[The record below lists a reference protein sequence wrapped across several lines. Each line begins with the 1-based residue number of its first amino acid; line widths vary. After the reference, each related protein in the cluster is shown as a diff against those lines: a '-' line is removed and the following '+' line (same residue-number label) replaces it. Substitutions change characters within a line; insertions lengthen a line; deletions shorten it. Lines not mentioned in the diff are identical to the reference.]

1 MFTPH
6 NYMKNKLNLIQVFK
20 ALRDFPKLF
29 VIALFVVASVLPLSV
44 VTAETG
50 VTLNL
55 KDADIR
61 SFIETVAEATGRNFI
76 VDPRVKA
83 KVTVVS
89 ARSMNREEVYQV
101 FLSVLQVHG
110 YAAVKV
116 GEVIKILPD
125 VNAKQGP
132 VATGGGSTSVNGD
145 ELVTRVIPIK
155 NVPAAQMVPILRPLV
170 PQQGHLAAYPN
181 SNVLVVSDRAANIQR
196 LISIINRIDRPD
208 SQEIEVV
215 PLQHASASEVVRII
229 NSMSRQDAQGQV
241 PGGTTLAADERSNS
255 ILLSGDNAARLR
267 IRGLIAHLDTPLQGG
282 GNSQVVFLK
291 YAKATEL
298 APILLGVSQFEAEGQ
313 QGGANTAA
321 TSAAG
326 SQEVDIQAD
335 ETNNALIITAAP
347 AKFESLRRIISQL
360 DVRRAQVLVEA
371 VIAEVSTN
379 LAKDL
384 GVEFAYVPTD
394 RSSGT
399 TPAFGTLLPNS
410 GIDLTG
416 VLGDA
421 GNPISAI
428 SSGAFVG
435 AAKLSGKDRFA
446 ALIRALEGD
455 TATNILST
463 PQLTTLDNEEAEI
476 VVAQN
481 VPFITGQF
489 TNTGAGGGDTAV
501 NPFQTIEREDVGITL
516 RITPQINEGDSVKL
530 DIETE
535 SSSLS
540 SSAVASDII
549 TNKRSISTSV
559 LAKDQQTI
567 VLGGL
572 IEDTFSDS
580 VQKVPLLGDIPLL
593 GHLFKATSTTNDKQ
607 NLMVFIHPV
616 ILRDAATS
624 SYATN
629 SKYSFLRAKQIEY
642 EINDRGLIK
651 NGAKLLP
658 DLDEL
663 VTQIPGSAVPTTSP
677 VSVDQLLQQSPG
689 VETTAIDEISDVE
702 VNDIQIEEIQS
713 ENITIPTDSDVIIL
727 E

>member
-6 NYMKNKLNLIQVFK
+6 NYMKNKLNLILIFK
-20 ALRDFPKLF
+20 ALRLYSMLF
-29 VIALFVVASVLPLSV
+29 VLAIVLPINIV
-44 VTAETG
+44 IAETG

-132 VATGGGSTSVNGD
+132 VATGGGSTQVNGD

-291 YAKATEL
+291 YAKAAEL

-313 QGGANTAA
+313 QGGANAAA

-326 SQEVDIQAD
+326 SQDVDIQAD

-663 VTQIPGSAVPTTSP
+663 VTQIPGSAAPTTSP

-689 VETTAIDEISDVE
+689 VETTAIDEINDVQ
-702 VNDIQIEEIQS
+702 VNDIQIEEIQT
-713 ENITIPTDSDVIIL
+713 ENISIPTDSDIIIL

>member
-1 MFTPH
+1 MNNKFYLMQNFTKQIFKSAIRSVSA
-6 NYMKNKLNLIQVFK
+6 YAVLFILGCNLVF
-20 ALRDFPKLF
+20 
-29 VIALFVVASVLPLSV
+29 
-44 VTAETG
+44 AETG

-61 SFIETVAEATGRNFI
+61 SFIETVAEATGRNFV

-110 YAAVKV
+110 YAAVQV
-116 GEVIKILPD
+116 GEIIKILPD

-132 VATGGGSTSVNGD
+132 VVTGGGNSQASGD
-145 ELVTRVIPIK
+145 ELVTRVVPIK

-181 SNVLVVSDRAANIQR
+181 SNVLVISDRAANIQR

-291 YAKATEL
+291 YAEASEL

-313 QGGANTAA
+313 QGGAANGATA
-321 TSAAG
+321 AAG

-335 ETNNALIITAAP
+335 DTNNALIITASP
-347 AKFESLRRIISQL
+347 AKFDSLRRIINQL

-416 VLGDA
+416 VLGDSA
-421 GNPISAI
+421 NPIGAI
-428 SSGAFVG
+428 TSGAFVG

-463 PQLTTLDNEEAEI
+463 PQLMTLDNEEAEI

-489 TNTGAGGGDTAV
+489 TNTGSGTDSAV

-540 SSAVASDII
+540 ASAVASDII
-549 TNKRSISTSV
+549 TNRRSISTSV

-572 IEDTFSDS
+572 IEDTFTDS

-616 ILRDAATS
+616 IIRDAATS

-629 SKYSFLRAKQIEY
+629 SKYSFLRAKQIES
-642 EINDRGLIK
+642 EINERGLIK
-651 NGAKLLP
+651 NGAKILP

-663 VTQIPGSAVPTTSP
+663 VTQLPGGTPATSSSP

-689 VETTAIDEISDVE
+689 VETTAVE
-702 VNDIQIEEIQS
+702 ELGDIQVNDIPVEEIQT
-713 ENITIPTDSDVIIL
+713 ENISIPTDSDVIIL

>member
-1 MFTPH
+1 M
-6 NYMKNKLNLIQVFK
+6 NNKFNLNQIFK
-20 ALRDFPKLF
+20 AFCAYAVLF
-29 VIALFVVASVLPLSV
+29 TFTVAFTFNVVS
-44 VTAETG
+44 AETG

-61 SFIETVAEATGRNFI
+61 SFIETVAEATERNFV

-110 YAAVKV
+110 YAAVQV
-116 GEVIKILPD
+116 GEIIKILPD

-132 VATGGGSTSVNGD
+132 VVTGNGSIKSTGD

-181 SNVLVVSDRAANIQR
+181 SNVLVISDRAANIQR

-215 PLQHASASEVVRII
+215 PLEHASAAEVVRII

-291 YAKATEL
+291 YAKAAEL
-298 APILLGVSQFEAEGQ
+298 APILLGVTQFEAEGQ
-313 QGGANTAA
+313 QGNASGTATGANL
-321 TSAAG
+321 
-326 SQEVDIQAD
+326 QDVDIQAD
-335 ETNNALIITAAP
+335 ETTNALIITAAP
-347 AKFESLRRIISQL
+347 AKFESIRRIISQL
-360 DVRRAQVLVEA
+360 DIRRAQVLVEA
-371 VIAEVSTN
+371 IIAEVSTG
-379 LAKDL
+379 LSREL
-384 GVEFAYVPTD
+384 GVQFAYVPTE

-399 TPAFGTLLPNS
+399 TPAVGELFTNS
-410 GIDLTG
+410 QANIAGLIAGGSDAALTA
-416 VLGDA
+416 VT
-421 GNPISAI
+421 
-428 SSGAFVG
+428 SGFFVG

-446 ALIRALEGD
+446 ALLRALEGD
-455 TATNILST
+455 SATNILST
-463 PQLTTLDNEEAEI
+463 PQLMTLDNEEAEI

-489 TNTGAGGGDTAV
+489 TNTGSGTDSAV

-516 RITPQINEGDSVKL
+516 RITPQINEGDSVIL
-530 DIETE
+530 AVETE

-540 SSAVASDII
+540 PSPVASDLI
-549 TNKRSISTSV
+549 TNKRSIVTTV

-567 VLGGL
+567 VMGGL
-572 IEDTFSDS
+572 IEDEFTDD

-593 GHLFKATSTTNDKQ
+593 GNLFKSTSTRKDKQ

-616 ILRDAATS
+616 IVRDAATS
-624 SYATN
+624 TYATN
-629 SKYSFLRAKQIEY
+629 AKYSFMKARQIEA
-642 EINDRGLIK
+642 EIDDRGLIK
-651 NGAKLLP
+651 NGARRLP

-663 VTQIPGSAVPTTSP
+663 VTQLPGGAVTSTSP

-689 VETTAIDEISDVE
+689 IETTAIEELGDIQ
-702 VNDIQIEEIQS
+702 VNDIPVDEIQT
-713 ENITIPTDSDVIIL
+713 ENISIPTDSDVIIL

>member
-313 QGGANTAA
+313 QGGANAAA

-677 VSVDQLLQQSPG
+677 VSIDQLLQQSPG

>member
-1 MFTPH
+1 MFNPH
-6 NYMKNKLNLIQVFK
+6 NYMKNKFNFSQVFIAFRTFP
-20 ALRDFPKLF
+20 ALIVFAILF
-29 VIALFVVASVLPLSV
+29 ASNVVIA
-44 VTAETG
+44 EIG

-83 KVTVVS
+83 KVTVIS

-132 VATGGGSTSVNGD
+132 VATSGVDAQANGD
-145 ELVTRVIPIK
+145 ELVTRVVPIK
-155 NVPAAQMVPILRPLV
+155 NVPAVQMVPILRPLV

-181 SNVLVVSDRAANIQR
+181 SNVLVISDRAANIQR
-196 LISIINRIDRPD
+196 LISIIDRIDRPD

-215 PLQHASASEVVRII
+215 PLQHASAAEVVRII

-291 YAKATEL
+291 YAKASEL

-313 QGGANTAA
+313 GGANRVATA
-321 TSAAG
+321 TTG

-347 AKFESLRRIISQL
+347 AKYESLRRIISQL

-371 VIAEVSTN
+371 IIAEVSN
-379 LAKDL
+379 DLSKDL

-399 TPAFGTLLPNS
+399 TPAFGTL
-410 GIDLTG
+410 IDSDINIG
-416 VLGDA
+416 AAFGEVADALGA
-421 GNPISAI
+421 VA
-428 SSGAFVG
+428 SGAFLG

-446 ALIRALEGD
+446 AILRAIESD
-455 TATNILST
+455 NASNILST
-463 PQLTTLDNEEAEI
+463 PQLVTLDNVQAEI
-476 VVAQN
+476 VIAEN

-489 TNTGAGGGDTAV
+489 TNTGSGTDSAV
-501 NPFQTIEREDVGITL
+501 NPFQTIERQDVGITL

-530 DIETE
+530 DVEQE
-535 SSSLS
+535 SSEVLESGI
-540 SSAVASDII
+540 AGASDLV
-549 TNKRSISTSV
+549 TRKRSIKTSV
-559 LAKDQQTI
+559 LARDQQTI
-567 VLGGL
+567 VMGGL
-572 IEDTFSDS
+572 VQDTYTDS
-580 VQKVPLLGDIPLL
+580 VSKVPLLGDIPLL
-593 GHLFKATSTTNDKQ
+593 GHLFKSTATSKAKT
-607 NLMVFIHPV
+607 NLMLFIHPV
-616 ILRDAATS
+616 IIRDDATS
-624 SYATN
+624 GYATS
-629 SKYSFLRAKQIEY
+629 SKYSFLRAKQLESK
-642 EINDRGLIK
+642 INERGLIK

-663 VTQIPGSAVPTTSP
+663 VTQIPGSDTVAPASP

-689 VETTAIDEISDVE
+689 VETNAIEE
-702 VNDIQIEEIQS
+702 VNDVQVNDISVEDVQT
-713 ENITIPTDSDVIIL
+713 ENISIPTDSDVIIL

>member
-1 MFTPH
+1 
-6 NYMKNKLNLIQVFK
+6 MKNKLNFGQI
-20 ALRDFPKLF
+20 
-29 VIALFVVASVLPLSV
+29 ASVIRTYSLALLLSWSAV
-44 VTAETG
+44 SAETG

-89 ARSMNREEVYQV
+89 ARPMNREEVYQV

-110 YAAVKV
+110 YAAVQV
-116 GEVIKILPD
+116 GEIIKILPD

-132 VATGGGSTSVNGD
+132 VITGGESTQATGD
-145 ELVTRVIPIK
+145 ELVTRVVPIK

-208 SQEIEVV
+208 SQEIEIV

-229 NSMSRQDAQGQV
+229 NSMNRQDAQGQV

-255 ILLSGDNAARLR
+255 VLLSGDSAARLR
-267 IRGLIAHLDTPLQGG
+267 IRGIIAHLDTPLQGG

-291 YAKATEL
+291 YAKASEL
-298 APILLGVSQFEAEGQ
+298 APILLGVSEFEAEGQ
-313 QGGANTAA
+313 QNNASGTATGVNA
-321 TSAAG
+321 QG
-326 SQEVDIQAD
+326 VDIQAD
-335 ETNNALIITAAP
+335 ETTNALIITAAP

-360 DVRRAQVLVEA
+360 DIRRAQVLVEA
-371 VIAEVSTN
+371 IIAEVSTG
-379 LAKDL
+379 LSKEL
-384 GVEFAYVPTD
+384 GVQFAYVPTE

-399 TPAFGTLLPNS
+399 TPAVGELFTNSQADIAGLIAGGTDAALSAVTS
-410 GIDLTG
+410 GF
-416 VLGDA
+416 
-421 GNPISAI
+421 
-428 SSGAFVG
+428 FVG

-446 ALIRALEGD
+446 ALLRALEGD

-463 PQLTTLDNEEAEI
+463 PQLMTLDNEQAEI

-489 TNTGAGGGDTAV
+489 TNTGSGTDSAV
-501 NPFQTIEREDVGITL
+501 NPFQTIERQDVGITL
-516 RITPQINEGDSVKL
+516 RITPQINEGDSVIL
-530 DIETE
+530 EVESE

-540 SSAVASDII
+540 PSPVASDLI
-549 TNKRSISTSV
+549 TNKRAINTSV

-572 IEDTFSDS
+572 IEDAYTDD

-593 GHLFKATSTTNDKQ
+593 GHLFRSTSTTKDKQ

-616 ILRDAATS
+616 IVRDPETGT
-624 SYATN
+624 YTTN
-629 SKYSFLRAKQIEY
+629 AKYSYLKARQIEA
-642 EINDRGLIK
+642 EIDDRGLIK
-651 NGAKLLP
+651 DGARILP

-663 VTQIPGSAVPTTSP
+663 VTQIPGGGAVTPTSP

-689 VETTAIDEISDVE
+689 VETTAVDEVIDVE
-702 VNDIQIEEIQS
+702 VNEIQAEDLPS
-713 ENITIPTDSDVIIL
+713 ENVSVPTDSDVIIV

>member
-1 MFTPH
+1 MNNKFNLNQIFNAFCAYTVLYTFTVAFTF
-6 NYMKNKLNLIQVFK
+6 N
-20 ALRDFPKLF
+20 
-29 VIALFVVASVLPLSV
+29 IAF
-44 VTAETG
+44 AETG

-61 SFIETVAEATGRNFI
+61 SFIETVAEATERNFI

-110 YAAVKV
+110 YAAVQV
-116 GEVIKILPD
+116 GEIIKILPD

-132 VATGGGSTSVNGD
+132 VVTGGGSTKATGD
-145 ELVTRVIPIK
+145 ELVTRVVPIK

-181 SNVLVVSDRAANIQR
+181 SNVLVISDRAANIER

-215 PLQHASASEVVRII
+215 PLQHASAAEVVRII
-229 NSMSRQDAQGQV
+229 DSMRRQDAQGQV

-291 YAKATEL
+291 YAKAAEL
-298 APILLGVSQFEAEGQ
+298 APILLGVSQFEAEEQ
-313 QGGANTAA
+313 QGGAANSVA
-321 TSAAG
+321 TAAG

-335 ETNNALIITAAP
+335 ETNNALVITAAP
-347 AKFESLRRIISQL
+347 AKFDSLRRIINQL

-421 GNPISAI
+421 ANPIGAI
-428 SSGAFVG
+428 TSGAFIG

-489 TNTGAGGGDTAV
+489 TNTGSGTDSAV

-540 SSAVASDII
+540 TSAVASDII

-559 LAKDQQTI
+559 LARDQQTI

-572 IEDTFSDS
+572 IEDSFTDS

-629 SKYSFLRAKQIEY
+629 SKYSFLRAKQIES

-663 VTQIPGSAVPTTSP
+663 VTQLPGSAVPTTSP
-677 VSVDQLLQQSPG
+677 VSVDQLLEQTTE
-689 VETTAIDEISDVE
+689 VESIEIEAIDQGDE
-702 VNDIQIEEIQS
+702 VLLEKIDEP

>member
-1 MFTPH
+1 
-6 NYMKNKLNLIQVFK
+6 MKNKFNLNKIIK
-20 ALRDFPKLF
+20 AFCAYIVLF
-29 VIALFVVASVLPLSV
+29 AIVSAGVSNIVL
-44 VTAETG
+44 AETG

-89 ARSMNREEVYQV
+89 ARPMNREEVYQV

-110 YAAVKV
+110 YAAVQV
-116 GEVIKILPD
+116 GEIIKILPD

-132 VATGGGSTSVNGD
+132 VATGGGSAHATGD
-145 ELVTRVIPIK
+145 ELVTRVVPIK

-215 PLQHASASEVVRII
+215 PLQHASAAEVVRII
-229 NSMSRQDAQGQV
+229 DSMRRQDAQGQV

-291 YAKATEL
+291 YAKAAEL

-313 QGGANTAA
+313 QGNANAATANGAN
-321 TSAAG
+321 
-326 SQEVDIQAD
+326 SQDVDIQAD

-347 AKFESLRRIISQL
+347 AKFDSLRRIINQL

-371 VIAEVSTN
+371 IIAEVSN
-379 LAKDL
+379 DLAKDL

-410 GIDLTG
+410 GIDLTT
-416 VLGDA
+416 VLGDTA
-421 GNPISAI
+421 NPIGAI
-428 SSGAFVG
+428 TSGAFVG

-446 ALIRALEGD
+446 ALLRALEGD

-463 PQLTTLDNEEAEI
+463 PQLMTLDNEEAEI
-476 VVAQN
+476 IVADN

-489 TNTGAGGGDTAV
+489 TNTGSGTDSAV

-530 DIETE
+530 DVEQEAST
-535 SSSLS
+535 LTND
-540 SSAVASDII
+540 ARASDLI
-549 TNKRSISTSV
+549 TSKRSIRTSV
-559 LAKDQQTI
+559 LVKDQQTI

-572 IEDTFSDS
+572 IEDTFRDN

-593 GHLFKATSTTNDKQ
+593 GHLFKSTSTVKEKQ

-616 ILRDAATS
+616 IVRDDATAN
-624 SYATN
+624 YTTN
-629 SKYSFLRAKQIEY
+629 SKYSYLKAQQLDSNIT
-642 EINDRGLIK
+642 DRGLIK
-651 NGAKLLP
+651 EGAKLLP

-663 VTQIPGSAVPTTSP
+663 VTQIPSGGTVTPSSA
-677 VSVDQLLQQSPG
+677 VSVDQLLQESPAVQTTG
-689 VETTAIDEISDVE
+689 VDELGTIE
-702 VNDIQIEEIQS
+702 VNDIPVEDIQT
-713 ENITIPTDSDVIIL
+713 ENIQIDTDSDVIIL

>member
-1 MFTPH
+1 
-6 NYMKNKLNLIQVFK
+6 MKNKLNFGRTMRGLSTC
-20 ALRDFPKLF
+20 ALLLLL
-29 VIALFVVASVLPLSV
+29 AWSV
-44 VTAETG
+44 VSAETG

-61 SFIETVAEATGRNFI
+61 SFIETVAEATGRNFV

-89 ARSMNREEVYQV
+89 ARPMNREEVYQV

-110 YAAVKV
+110 YAAVQV
-116 GEVIKILPD
+116 GEIIKILPD

-132 VATGGGSTSVNGD
+132 VITGGGSAQATGD
-145 ELVTRVIPIK
+145 ELVTRVVPIK
-155 NVPAAQMVPILRPLV
+155 HVPAAQMVPILRPLV

-196 LISIINRIDRPD
+196 LITIINRIDRPD
-208 SQEIEVV
+208 SQEIEIV
-215 PLQHASASEVVRII
+215 PLQHASAAEVVRII
-229 NSMSRQDAQGQV
+229 NSMNRQDAQGQV

-255 ILLSGDNAARLR
+255 VLLSGDNAARLR
-267 IRGLIAHLDTPLQGG
+267 IRGIIAHLDTPLQGG
-282 GNSQVVFLK
+282 GNAQVVFLK
-291 YAKATEL
+291 YAKASEL

-313 QGGANTAA
+313 QGNANA
-321 TSAAG
+321 AAG
-326 SQEVDIQAD
+326 GVNTQDVDIQAD

-347 AKFESLRRIISQL
+347 AKFDSLRRIISQL
-360 DVRRAQVLVEA
+360 DIRRAQVLVEA
-371 VIAEVSTN
+371 IIAEVSTD
-379 LAKDL
+379 LSKEL

-416 VLGDA
+416 
-421 GNPISAI
+421 AI
-428 SSGAFVG
+428 SGDSTGALTAVTSGLFLG

-446 ALIRALEGD
+446 ALLRALEGD

-463 PQLTTLDNEEAEI
+463 PQLMTLDNEEAEI

-489 TNTGAGGGDTAV
+489 TNTGSGTDSAV
-501 NPFQTIEREDVGITL
+501 NPFQTIERQDVGITL

-530 DIETE
+530 DIEQE

-540 SSAVASDII
+540 TSAVASDII
-549 TNKRSISTSV
+549 TNKRSIRTSV

-572 IEDTFSDS
+572 YEDEFQDS
-580 VQKVPLLGDIPLL
+580 VQKVPVLGDIPLL
-593 GHLFKATSTTNDKQ
+593 GHLFKATTTTKDQQ

-616 ILRDAATS
+616 IVRDHTTAD
-624 SYATN
+624 YATN
-629 SKYSFLRAKQIEY
+629 SKYSYLKARQLES
-642 EINDRGLIK
+642 EINERGLIK
-651 NGAKLLP
+651 NGAQLLP

-663 VTQIPGSAVPTTSP
+663 VTQIPGGGTISSSSA

-689 VETTAIDEISDVE
+689 VETTAVDEVLEIE
-702 VNDIQIEEIQS
+702 VNEIPS
-713 ENITIPTDSDVIIL
+713 ENVSVPTDSEVIIV

>member
-1 MFTPH
+1 
-6 NYMKNKLNLIQVFK
+6 
-20 ALRDFPKLF
+20 
-29 VIALFVVASVLPLSV
+29 
-44 VTAETG
+44 
-50 VTLNL
+50 
-55 KDADIR
+55 
-61 SFIETVAEATGRNFI
+61 
-76 VDPRVKA
+76 
-83 KVTVVS
+83 
-89 ARSMNREEVYQV
+89 
-101 FLSVLQVHG
+101 
-110 YAAVKV
+110 
-116 GEVIKILPD
+116 
-125 VNAKQGP
+125 
-132 VATGGGSTSVNGD
+132 
-145 ELVTRVIPIK
+145 
-155 NVPAAQMVPILRPLV
+155 MVPILRPLV

-215 PLQHASASEVVRII
+215 PLQHASAAEVVRII

-291 YAKATEL
+291 YAKAAEL

-313 QGGANTAA
+313 QGGANGATAA
-321 TSAAG
+321 SAAG
-326 SQEVDIQAD
+326 SQDVDIQAD
-335 ETNNALIITAAP
+335 ETNNALVITAAP
-347 AKFESLRRIISQL
+347 AKFDSLRRIINQL

-416 VLGDA
+416 VLGDTGSA
-421 GNPISAI
+421 ISAI
-428 SSGAFVG
+428 TSGAFVG

-446 ALIRALEGD
+446 ALVRALEGD

-463 PQLTTLDNEEAEI
+463 PQFMTLDNEEAEI

-489 TNTGAGGGDTAV
+489 TNTGSGTDSAV

-540 SSAVASDII
+540 TSAVASDII

-572 IEDTFSDS
+572 IEDEFRDS

-616 ILRDAATS
+616 IVRDAETG

-629 SKYSFLRAKQIEY
+629 SKYSFLRAKQIES

-663 VTQIPGSAVPTTSP
+663 VTQIPGGAITSTSP
-677 VSVDQLLQQSPG
+677 VSVDQLLQQSSDIETNT
-689 VETTAIDEISDVE
+689 VEELGDIE
-702 VNDIQIEEIQS
+702 VNDLPVDETQT
-713 ENITIPTDSDVIIL
+713 ENISISTDSDVIIL

>member
-1 MFTPH
+1 LH
-6 NYMKNKLNLIQVFK
+6 
-20 ALRDFPKLF
+20 
-29 VIALFVVASVLPLSV
+29 
-44 VTAETG
+44 
-50 VTLNL
+50 
-55 KDADIR
+55 
-61 SFIETVAEATGRNFI
+61 
-76 VDPRVKA
+76 
-83 KVTVVS
+83 
-89 ARSMNREEVYQV
+89 
-101 FLSVLQVHG
+101 FLQ
-110 YAAVKV
+110 
-116 GEVIKILPD
+116 IL
-125 VNAKQGP
+125 
-132 VATGGGSTSVNGD
+132 T
-145 ELVTRVIPIK
+145 
-155 NVPAAQMVPILRPLV
+155 
-170 PQQGHLAAYPN
+170 
-181 SNVLVVSDRAANIQR
+181 
-196 LISIINRIDRPD
+196 
-208 SQEIEVV
+208 
-215 PLQHASASEVVRII
+215 
-229 NSMSRQDAQGQV
+229 
-241 PGGTTLAADERSNS
+241 
-255 ILLSGDNAARLR
+255 RLR
-267 IRGLIAHLDTPLQGG
+267 
-282 GNSQVVFLK
+282 VVFLK
-291 YAKATEL
+291 YAKAAEL

-313 QGGANTAA
+313 QGGANAAA

-326 SQEVDIQAD
+326 SQDVDIQAD

-663 VTQIPGSAVPTTSP
+663 VTQIPGSAAPTTSP

-689 VETTAIDEISDVE
+689 VETTAIDEINDVQ
-702 VNDIQIEEIQS
+702 VNDIQIEEIQT
-713 ENITIPTDSDVIIL
+713 ENISIPTDSDIIIL

>member
-1 MFTPH
+1 
-6 NYMKNKLNLIQVFK
+6 MKNKFNLNQTFK
-20 ALRDFPKLF
+20 AFCACAMLF
-29 VIALFVVASVLPLSV
+29 VSTFNVVL
-44 VTAETG
+44 AETG

-61 SFIETVAEATGRNFI
+61 SFIETVAEATGRNFV

-110 YAAVKV
+110 YAAVQV
-116 GEVIKILPD
+116 GEIIKILPD

-132 VATGGGSTSVNGD
+132 VATGSESSKATGD
-145 ELVTRVIPIK
+145 ELVTRVVPIK
-155 NVPAAQMVPILRPLV
+155 HVPAAQMVPILRPLV

-215 PLQHASASEVVRII
+215 PLQHASAAEVVRII

-282 GNSQVVFLK
+282 GNAQVVFLK
-291 YAKATEL
+291 YAKASEL

-313 QGGANTAA
+313 QGGANGTAA
-321 TSAAG
+321 SAN
-326 SQEVDIQAD
+326 SQDVDIQAD
-335 ETNNALIITAAP
+335 ETTNALIITASP
-347 AKFESLRRIISQL
+347 AKFDSLRRIINQL
-360 DVRRAQVLVEA
+360 DVRRAQGLVEA

-421 GNPISAI
+421 GSAISAI
-428 SSGAFVG
+428 TSGAFVG

-446 ALIRALEGD
+446 ALVRALEGD

-463 PQLTTLDNEEAEI
+463 PQLMTLDNEEAEI

-489 TNTGAGGGDTAV
+489 TNTGSGTDSAV

-535 SSSLS
+535 SSSIS
-540 SSAVASDII
+540 ASAVASDLI

-572 IEDTFSDS
+572 IEDSFRDS

-616 ILRDAATS
+616 IIRDAATS
-624 SYATN
+624 SYTTN

-642 EINDRGLIK
+642 EINERGLIK
-651 NGAKLLP
+651 EGAKLLP

-663 VTQIPGSAVPTTSP
+663 VTQVPGGSSASSSSP

-689 VETTAIDEISDVE
+689 VETTAIE
-702 VNDIQIEEIQS
+702 VSNDIQLENIQTDVIPAEEIQT
-713 ENITIPTDSDVIIL
+713 ENISISTDSDVIIL

>member
-1 MFTPH
+1 
-6 NYMKNKLNLIQVFK
+6 MKNKFNLNQIIK
-20 ALRDFPKLF
+20 AFCTYGVLF
-29 VIALFVVASVLPLSV
+29 AITFAGTANIVL
-44 VTAETG
+44 AETG

-110 YAAVKV
+110 YAAVQV
-116 GEVIKILPD
+116 GEIVKILPD
-125 VNAKQGP
+125 VTAKQGP
-132 VATGGGSTSVNGD
+132 VTTGAGSAQATGD
-145 ELVTRVIPIK
+145 ELVTRVVPIK

-215 PLQHASASEVVRII
+215 PLQHASAAEVVRII
-229 NSMSRQDAQGQV
+229 DSMRRQDAQGQV

-291 YAKATEL
+291 YAKASEL

-313 QGGANTAA
+313 QGNANGAAA
-321 TSAAG
+321 SG
-326 SQEVDIQAD
+326 VNSQDVDIQAD

-347 AKFESLRRIISQL
+347 AKFDSLRRIINQL

-410 GIDLTG
+410 GIDLTS

-421 GNPISAI
+421 ANPIGAI
-428 SSGAFVG
+428 TSGAFVG

-463 PQLTTLDNEEAEI
+463 PQLMTLDNEEAEI

-489 TNTGAGGGDTAV
+489 TNTGSGTDSAV

-540 SSAVASDII
+540 ASAVASDII

-572 IEDTFSDS
+572 IEDSFSDS

-616 ILRDAATS
+616 IVRDAATG

-629 SKYSFLRAKQIEY
+629 SKYSFLRAKQIES

-663 VTQIPGSAVPTTSP
+663 VTQLPGGGTVTTGSA
-677 VSVDQLLQQSPG
+677 VSVDQLLQESPA
-689 VETTAIDEISDVE
+689 VETTGVEELEAIE
-702 VNDIQIEEIQS
+702 VNDIPVEDIQT
-713 ENITIPTDSDVIIL
+713 ENIQINSDSDVIIV

>member
-1 MFTPH
+1 VKR
-6 NYMKNKLNLIQVFK
+6 NQ
-20 ALRDFPKLF
+20 
-29 VIALFVVASVLPLSV
+29 
-44 VTAETG
+44 
-50 VTLNL
+50 
-55 KDADIR
+55 
-61 SFIETVAEATGRNFI
+61 AT
-76 VDPRVKA
+76 
-83 KVTVVS
+83 
-89 ARSMNREEVYQV
+89 
-101 FLSVLQVHG
+101 
-110 YAAVKV
+110 
-116 GEVIKILPD
+116 
-125 VNAKQGP
+125 
-132 VATGGGSTSVNGD
+132 GD

-181 SNVLVVSDRAANIQR
+181 SNVLVVSDRAANIDR
-196 LISIINRIDRPD
+196 LTSIINRIDRPD

-229 NSMSRQDAQGQV
+229 NSMRSQDAQGQV

-291 YAKATEL
+291 YAKASEL

-313 QGGANTAA
+313 QGGSNGAA
-321 TSAAG
+321 AASG
-326 SQEVDIQAD
+326 VNSQEVDIQAD

-347 AKFESLRRIISQL
+347 AKFDSLRRIISQL

-416 VLGDA
+416 VLGA
-421 GNPISAI
+421 SANPIGAVT
-428 SSGAFVG
+428 SGAFVG

-446 ALIRALEGD
+446 ALLRALEGD

-463 PQLTTLDNEEAEI
+463 PQLMTLDNEEAEI

-489 TNTGAGGGDTAV
+489 TNTGSGTDSAV

-540 SSAVASDII
+540 ASAVASDII

-559 LAKDQQTI
+559 LARDQQTI

-572 IEDTFSDS
+572 IEDEFTDS

-593 GHLFKATSTTNDKQ
+593 GHLFKSTSTTNDKQ

-616 ILRDAATS
+616 IIRDAATG

-629 SKYSFLRAKQIEY
+629 SKYSFLRAKQVES

-663 VTQIPGSAVPTTSP
+663 VTQIPGSVGSSATSP
-677 VSVDQLLQQSPG
+677 VSVDQLLQETPG
-689 VETTAIDEISDVE
+689 VETTSADELIDIE
-702 VNDIQIEEIQS
+702 VNDLPNENVSVPS
-713 ENITIPTDSDVIIL
+713 ESDVIIL

>member
-1 MFTPH
+1 MNNKFYLKQIFT
-6 NYMKNKLNLIQVFK
+6 KQIFK
-20 ALRDFPKLF
+20 SVSAYAVLF
-29 VIALFVVASVLPLSV
+29 VLCCNLVF
-44 VTAETG
+44 AETG

-61 SFIETVAEATGRNFI
+61 SFIETVAEATGRNFV

-110 YAAVKV
+110 YAAVQV
-116 GEVIKILPD
+116 GEIIKILPD

-132 VATGGGSTSVNGD
+132 VATGGGNSQASGD
-145 ELVTRVIPIK
+145 ELVTRVVPIK

-181 SNVLVVSDRAANIQR
+181 SNVLVISDRAANIQR

-313 QGGANTAA
+313 QAGGANGAA
-321 TSAAG
+321 TAAG
-326 SQEVDIQAD
+326 SSDVDIQAD
-335 ETNNALIITAAP
+335 ETNNALIITASP
-347 AKFESLRRIISQL
+347 AKFESIRRIISQL
-360 DVRRAQVLVEA
+360 DIRRAQVLVEA
-371 VIAEVSTN
+371 IIADVSTN
-379 LAKDL
+379 LSRDL
-384 GVEFAYVPTD
+384 GVEFAYIPTE

-399 TPAFGTLLPNS
+399 TPAFGTLFSNS
-410 GIDLTG
+410 GVDLTG
-416 VLGDA
+416 ILGGGAADA
-421 GNPISAI
+421 ISAVTT
-428 SSGAFVG
+428 GAFLG

-446 ALIRALEGD
+446 AIIRALESD
-455 TATNILST
+455 VATNILST
-463 PQLTTLDNEEAEI
+463 PQLMTLDNEEAEI

-489 TNTGAGGGDTAV
+489 TNTNSGGDSAV
-501 NPFQTIEREDVGITL
+501 NPFQTIERQDVGITL

-535 SSSLS
+535 ASTLTNSTQ
-540 SSAVASDII
+540 ASDII
-549 TNKRSISTSV
+549 TNTRQINTSV
-559 LAKDQQTI
+559 LVKDQQTI

-572 IEDTFSDS
+572 
-580 VQKVPLLGDIPLL
+580 VQDEFQDEENKVPLFGDIPLL
-593 GHLFKATSTTNDKQ
+593 GHLFKSTDTQSNKQ

-616 ILRDAATS
+616 IVRDDATS
-624 SYATN
+624 NYTTN
-629 SKYSFLRAKQIEY
+629 AKYSYIKARQLDAK
-642 EINDRGLIK
+642 INERGLIK
-651 NGAKLLP
+651 NGATLLP

-663 VTQIPGSAVPTTSP
+663 VTQVPGGGSVSTSP
-677 VSVDQLLQQSPG
+677 VSVDQLLQQSPAVQTNSIEDIG
-689 VETTAIDEISDVE
+689 
-702 VNDIQIEEIQS
+702 DIQVEEIQT
-713 ENITIPTDSDVIIL
+713 ENISIPTDSDVILSLIHI
-727 E
+727 

>member
-1 MFTPH
+1 
-6 NYMKNKLNLIQVFK
+6 MKNKPNLSRLLK
-20 ALRDFPKLF
+20 ALSAYSLLF
-29 VIALFVVASVLPLSV
+29 LLTCSLVHAQ
-44 VTAETG
+44 TG

-61 SFIETVAEATGRNFI
+61 SFIETVAEATGRNFV

-89 ARSMNREEVYQV
+89 ARPMNREEVYQV

-110 YAAVKV
+110 YAAVQV
-116 GEVIKILPD
+116 GEIIKILPD

-132 VATGGGSTSVNGD
+132 VTTGESSADATGD
-145 ELVTRVIPIK
+145 ELVTRVVAIK

-181 SNVLVVSDRAANIQR
+181 SNVLVVSDRAANIER

-208 SQEIEVV
+208 NQEIEIV
-215 PLQHASASEVVRII
+215 PLQYASATEVVRII
-229 NSMSRQDAQGQV
+229 TSMNRQDAQGQV

-255 ILLSGDNAARLR
+255 VLLSGDNAARLR
-267 IRGLIAHLDTPLQGG
+267 IRGIIAHLDTPLQGG

-291 YAKATEL
+291 YAKAAEL

-313 QGGANTAA
+313 QGNGNA
-321 TSAAG
+321 AAG
-326 SQEVDIQAD
+326 TNSQEVDIQAD
-335 ETNNALIITAAP
+335 ETNNALIITASP
-347 AKFESLRRIISQL
+347 AKFDSLRRIISQL
-360 DVRRAQVLVEA
+360 DIRRAQVLVEA
-371 VIAEVSTN
+371 IIADVSTG
-379 LAKDL
+379 LSREL

-416 VLGDA
+416 ALSGDST
-421 GNPISAI
+421 SAL
-428 SSGAFVG
+428 SAVTSGAFLG

-446 ALIRALEGD
+446 AILRALEGD

-463 PQLTTLDNEEAEI
+463 PQLMTLDNEEAEI

-489 TNTGAGGGDTAV
+489 TNTGSGTDSAV
-501 NPFQTIEREDVGITL
+501 NPFQTIERQDVGITL

-535 SSSLS
+535 SSTLS
-540 SSAVASDII
+540 ESTQASDLI
-549 TNKRSISTSV
+549 TNTRTINTSV

-572 IEDTFSDS
+572 IQDEFQDS
-580 VQKVPLLGDIPLL
+580 ENKVPLLGDIPLL
-593 GHLFKATSTTNDKQ
+593 GHLFKATDTQNNKQ

-616 ILRDAATS
+616 IVRDAATS
-624 SYATN
+624 TYATN
-629 SKYSFLRAKQIEY
+629 AKYSFMKARQLDAKIDE
-642 EINDRGLIK
+642 RGLLK
-651 NGAKLLP
+651 EKAKLLP
-658 DLDEL
+658 DLDDL
-663 VTQIPGSAVPTTSP
+663 VTQIPGSLVSP
-677 VSVDQLLQQSPG
+677 ASSVSVDQLLEQSPG
-689 VETTAIDEISDVE
+689 VETTAIE
-702 VNDIQIEEIQS
+702 DIEGVGVEEIQTEDLPD
-713 ENITIPTDSDVIIL
+713 ENITIETDSDVIIL

>member
-1 MFTPH
+1 M
-6 NYMKNKLNLIQVFK
+6 NNKFNLNQIFK
-20 ALRDFPKLF
+20 AFCAYTVLF
-29 VIALFVVASVLPLSV
+29 ALTISFTINAVS
-44 VTAETG
+44 AETG

-61 SFIETVAEATGRNFI
+61 SFIETVAEATGRNFV

-110 YAAVKV
+110 YAAVQV
-116 GEVIKILPD
+116 GEIIKILPD

-132 VATGGGSTSVNGD
+132 VVTGGGSTQATGD
-145 ELVTRVIPIK
+145 ELVTRVVPIK

-181 SNVLVVSDRAANIQR
+181 SNVLVVSDRAANIKR

-215 PLQHASASEVVRII
+215 PLQHASAAEVVRII
-229 NSMSRQDAQGQV
+229 DSMRRQDAQGQV

-313 QGGANTAA
+313 QGGANGAA
-321 TSAAG
+321 TAAAG

-347 AKFESLRRIISQL
+347 AKFDSLRRIINQL

-416 VLGDA
+416 LLGDS
-421 GNPISAI
+421 GNAI
-428 SSGAFVG
+428 GAITSGAFVG

-463 PQLTTLDNEEAEI
+463 PQLMTLDNEEAEI

-489 TNTGAGGGDTAV
+489 TNTGSGTDSAV

-535 SSSLS
+535 SSSIS
-540 SSAVASDII
+540 NSAVASDLI

-572 IEDTFSDS
+572 IEDSYRDN

-593 GHLFKATSTTNDKQ
+593 GHLFKATSTTSDKQ

-616 ILRDAATS
+616 IVRDAATS

-629 SKYSFLRAKQIEY
+629 SKYSFLRAKQIES

-663 VTQIPGSAVPTTSP
+663 VTQLPGGGTATSTSP

-689 VETTAIDEISDVE
+689 VETTAIEEVE
-702 VNDIQIEEIQS
+702 NINLEDIQVEDVPVEEIQT
-713 ENITIPTDSDVIIL
+713 ENISIPTDSDIIIL

>member
-1 MFTPH
+1 M
-6 NYMKNKLNLIQVFK
+6 NNKFNLNQIFK
-20 ALRDFPKLF
+20 AFCACTVLF
-29 VIALFVVASVLPLSV
+29 AFTLNVVL
-44 VTAETG
+44 AETG

-61 SFIETVAEATGRNFI
+61 SFIETVAEATGRNFV

-110 YAAVKV
+110 YAAVRV
-116 GEVIKILPD
+116 GEIIKILPD

-132 VATGGGSTSVNGD
+132 VVTGGGSTPATGD
-145 ELVTRVIPIK
+145 ELVTRVVPIK

-181 SNVLVVSDRAANIQR
+181 SNVLVISDRAANIQR

-215 PLQHASASEVVRII
+215 PLQHASAAEVVRII

-282 GNSQVVFLK
+282 GNAQVVFLK
-291 YAKATEL
+291 YAKAVEL
-298 APILLGVSQFEAEGQ
+298 APILLGVTQFEAEGQ
-313 QGGANTAA
+313 QGNASGAATGAN
-321 TSAAG
+321 
-326 SQEVDIQAD
+326 SQDVDIQAD
-335 ETNNALIITAAP
+335 ETTNALIITAAP
-347 AKFESLRRIISQL
+347 AKFDSLRRIISQL
-360 DVRRAQVLVEA
+360 DIRRAQVLVEA
-371 VIAEVSTN
+371 VIAEVSTG
-379 LAKDL
+379 LSREL
-384 GVEFAYVPTD
+384 GVQFAYVPTE

-399 TPAFGTLLPNS
+399 TPAVGELFTNSQANIAGLIACGTDTALSAVTS
-410 GIDLTG
+410 GF
-416 VLGDA
+416 
-421 GNPISAI
+421 
-428 SSGAFVG
+428 FVG

-446 ALIRALEGD
+446 ALLRALEGD
-455 TATNILST
+455 PATNILST
-463 PQLTTLDNEEAEI
+463 PQLMTLDNEEAEI

-489 TNTGAGGGDTAV
+489 TNTGSGTDSAV

-516 RITPQINEGDSVKL
+516 RITPQINEGDSVIL
-530 DIETE
+530 NVETE

-540 SSAVASDII
+540 PSPVASDLI
-549 TNKRSISTSV
+549 TNKRSIKTTV

-567 VLGGL
+567 VMGGL
-572 IEDTFSDS
+572 IEDEFTDD

-593 GHLFKATSTTNDKQ
+593 GHLFKSTSTIKDKQ

-616 ILRDAATS
+616 IVRDAATS
-624 SYATN
+624 TYATN
-629 SKYSFLRAKQIEY
+629 AKYSYMKARQIEAQ
-642 EINDRGLIK
+642 IDDRGLIK
-651 NGAKLLP
+651 NGARLLP

-663 VTQIPGSAVPTTSP
+663 VTQLPGGGAVTSTSP

-689 VETTAIDEISDVE
+689 TETTAIDEVE
-702 VNDIQIEEIQS
+702 NIELEDIQINDAPVEEIQS
-713 ENITIPTDSDVIIL
+713 ENISIPTDSDVIIL

>member
-1 MFTPH
+1 
-6 NYMKNKLNLIQVFK
+6 MKNKLNLILIFK
-20 ALRDFPKLF
+20 ALRLYSMLF
-29 VIALFVVASVLPLSV
+29 VLAIVLPINIV
-44 VTAETG
+44 IAETG

-132 VATGGGSTSVNGD
+132 VATGGGSTQVNGD

-291 YAKATEL
+291 YAKAAEL

-313 QGGANTAA
+313 QGGANAAA

-326 SQEVDIQAD
+326 SQDVDIQAD

-663 VTQIPGSAVPTTSP
+663 VTQIPGSAAPTTSP

-689 VETTAIDEISDVE
+689 VETTAIDEINDVQ
-702 VNDIQIEEIQS
+702 VNDIQIEEIQT
-713 ENITIPTDSDVIIL
+713 ENISIPTDSDIIIL